1 LVAWLLAQFLAA
13 VTVAIVWTYNGCSN
27 ITRLMNS
34 GAGISIYTAIAM
46 AIRLTWRVNA
56 RRRQQL
62 RATQHREGEL
72 RKDLEDACWDAS
84 PRKEKAARDALREAG
99 WKDPQLNDLTQEILR
114 HQSLD
119 AGVSVAY
126 LLSDTWSSIAK
137 ERSGEENPSFYDLKD
152 VIFFGEAP
160 IGKDIPCP
168 RDGRMGCALVDTLPR
183 PCRRACTHFLSWTWK
198 YNIEQISSALENW
211 TTESYLEPSKT
222 FLYMCFFVNNQYR
235 ILYECDGAGSTN
247 LEEVF
252 ESTLKRV
259 GKVVAVFDKWEN
271 PTYLTRIWTIF
282 EQFTAIKL
290 NIPVT
295 MILPKDQNEAL
306 IVKVQ
311 EGKQGIM
318 QVTRSLCRFK
328 SENASAFSP
337 ADEAKVKEQIVKDL
351 GFEMVDL
358 RVKEFMLNWVGSVVH
373 EYMKN
378 LMDLDVA
385 MSRITTTASSEARP
399 HKPSSHS
406 LVDELGLVFY

>member
-1 LVAWLLAQFLAA
+1 V
-13 VTVAIVWTYNGCSN
+13 
-27 ITRLMNS
+27 RK
-34 GAGISIYTAIAM
+34 
-46 AIRLTWRVNA
+46 
-56 RRRQQL
+56 RQS
-62 RATQHREGEL
+62 EE
-72 RKDLEDACWDAS
+72 
-84 PRKEKAARDALREAG
+84 
-99 WKDPQLNDLTQEILR
+99 
-114 HQSLD
+114 
-119 AGVSVAY
+119 AGVSVAF
-126 LLSDTWSSIAK
+126 LLSEEFLDLAQG
-137 ERSGEENPSFYDLKD
+137 RSRMENPNFYDLKD
-152 VIFFGEAP
+152 AFFLREEP
-160 IGKDIPCP
+160 IGRDLLCP
-168 RDGRMGCALVDTLPR
+168 RDGMPGCALVDVVDQR
-183 PCRRACTHFLSWTWK
+183 HRRQCTHFLSWAWSYSVTLVR
-198 YNIEQISSALENW
+198 SALRSW
-211 TTESYLEPSKT
+211 MDQSKLVPGTT

-259 GKVVAVFDKWEN
+259 GKVVAVFDRWEN

-290 NIPVT
+290 DIPVT

-328 SENASAFSP
+328 SENARAFSP

-351 GFEMVDL
+351 GFEMVDI

-385 MSRITTTASSEARP
+385 MSRVTTTASS
-399 HKPSSHS
+399 KPSSHS